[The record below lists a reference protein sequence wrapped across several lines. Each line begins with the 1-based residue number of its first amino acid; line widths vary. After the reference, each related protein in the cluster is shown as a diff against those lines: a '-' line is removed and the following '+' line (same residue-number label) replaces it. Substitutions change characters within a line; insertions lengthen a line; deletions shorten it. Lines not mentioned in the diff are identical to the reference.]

1 MRPIQ
6 VQGPVHLHI
15 LHTHE
20 ASPARVH
27 ETLCLNLS
35 HLLATGVVSHNQNTL
50 TQSSKG
56 NDSLREGENGL
67 WEDKYSRCL
76 P

>member
-6 VQGPVHLHI
+6 VLGPVHFHI
-15 LHTHE
+15 LHTHGD
-20 ASPARVH
+20 SLARVH

-35 HLLATGVVSHNQNTL
+35 HLLTTGVVSHNQNIL

-76 P
+76 R